1 LEAIEELGIT
11 GKMTVVGLA
20 KNIEEIFFPGDKE
33 SMKLPWDSS
42 SLKLIRQ
49 IRDEV
54 HRFGISFHR
63 KKRSAGVFKNELE
76 SIEGIGKGTA
86 DTLLKQFKS
95 VKNVSEVSEEELI
108 HAVGK
113 ARAGLI
119 WSHFHP
125 ASGQAPQT

>member
-1 LEAIEELGIT
+1 
-11 GKMTVVGLA
+11 
-20 KNIEEIFFPGDKE
+20 
-33 SMKLPWDSS
+33 
-42 SLKLIRQ
+42 
-49 IRDEV
+49 
-54 HRFGISFHR
+54 
-63 KKRSAGVFKNELE
+63 
-76 SIEGIGKGTA
+76 
-86 DTLLKQFKS
+86 LKQFKS